1 MFKQESDQPET
12 KANAGIVKE
21 EQADNQSQVSSMQ
34 SVITNYITA
43 EGHLASE
50 SNTKLNYDV
59 NEQKIVDSQS
69 EENLENKDASKITT
83 EEATDAKQ
91 LTDVEIQKLE
101 TDGNYVVKF

>member
-50 SNTKLNYDV
+50 SSTKLSFM
-59 NEQKIVDSQS
+59 NEQKTVDASV
-69 EENLENKDASKITT
+69 ENLEIKDASEITA

-91 LTDVEIQKLE
+91 LTDEEIQKSE
-101 TDGNYVVKF
+101 TESN

>member
-50 SNTKLNYDV
+50 SSTKLSFM
-59 NEQKIVDSQS
+59 NEQKTVDASV
-69 EENLENKDASKITT
+69 ENLEIKDASEITA
-83 EEATDAKQ
+83 EDATDAKQ
-91 LTDVEIQKLE
+91 LTDEEKQKSE
-101 TDGNYVVKF
+101 TESN

>member
-1 MFKQESDQPET
+1 MYIFKQEPET
-12 KANAGIVKE
+12 NANVGIVKE
-21 EQADNQSQVSSMQ
+21 EQSDNRSQGSSMQ
-34 SVITNYITA
+34 NMIANYITA

-59 NEQKIVDSQS
+59 NEQKLVDSQS
-69 EENLENKDASKITT
+69 EQNLENKDASKITT